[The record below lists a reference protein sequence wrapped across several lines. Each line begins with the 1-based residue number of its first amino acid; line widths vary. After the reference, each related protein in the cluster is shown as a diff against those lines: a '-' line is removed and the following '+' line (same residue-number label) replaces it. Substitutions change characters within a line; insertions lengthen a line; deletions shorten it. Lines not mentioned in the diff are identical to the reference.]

1 MPTLLQLV
9 LAVASLLVAATDR
22 ALPQTADQV
31 AGPPS
36 QNVAARPCQQN
47 PGPIDNVPEI
57 PGVVLR
63 VSGDDVALRISGD
76 DVAGQDLILPIAH
89 DYLVGRG
96 GSAVHTD
103 DAPPPWRWQV
113 SGDLLLGGSMSV
125 LVRGSGSTDGL
136 RMLSVGDADI
146 AVVGRELDPPE
157 EEALSRYGNI
167 VATGAAYPLARYAV
181 VPAVKRDNPIEEI
194 SFDQLRDV
202 FAGRLSDWSQLGGPV
217 GPIQLYGREEGTA
230 IRRLF
235 CQMIMGDV
243 SFSPSL
249 QTVLSYKDLYRAI
262 ANNRAAIGLLPQTP
276 SFRENVKPLPLVLHG
291 RRVQSDFYAIATG
304 DYPLLIPVTLLRRPG
319 FPSLESIYF
328 YFAAGSAGSQVNIAK
343 QGYASMEPRLLL
355 PTIDL
360 LSAQEA
366 TGTSLRVSTTIRFP
380 SDETELDLRSQLLL
394 DEVGPYL
401 RGLRPGASHLL
412 YVGFSDDSGDA
423 QRDQEI
429 ACKLAKIVAGELK
442 RRHEIPLGSILSLG
456 ARFPLASDFTAAGR
470 RLNRRVEIRVR
481 AGTDT
486 RSIQG
491 GARSEQLSEGAD
503 RNAVGTPDKGAAVCE
518 FNLEDHALGVK

>member
-1 MPTLLQLV
+1 MTRRCRGLARVPTLLQLV

-96 GSAVHTD
+96 GSAVHIS

-113 SGDLLLGGSMSV
+113 SGDSLLGGSMSV

-181 VPAVKRDNPIEEI
+181 VPAVQQDNPIEEI
-194 SFDQLRDV
+194 SFDHLRDV
-202 FAGRLSDWSQLGGPV
+202 FAGRLSDWSELGGPA

-276 SFRENVKPLPLVLHG
+276 SFRENVKPLPLVLNG
-291 RRVQSDFYAIATG
+291 RHVQSDFYAIATG
-304 DYPLLIPVTLLRRPG
+304 DYPLLIPVTLFRRPG
-319 FPSLESIYF
+319 DNSNLESIYF
-328 YFAAGSAGSQVNIAK
+328 YSAAGSAGSQVNIAK
-343 QGYASMEPRLLL
+343 QGYASLEPRLLL
-355 PTIDL
+355 PSIDL
-360 LSAQEA
+360 LAAQEYEA
-366 TGTSLRVSTTIRFP
+366 GTSLRVSTTIRFP
-380 SDETELDLRSQLLL
+380 PDVTELDLRSKLGL
-394 DEVGPYL
+394 DEVARYL

-412 YVGFSDDSGDA
+412 YVGFSDYSGDA
-423 QRDQEI
+423 QRDQER
-429 ACKLAKIVAGELK
+429 ARELATIVAKELEE
-442 RRHEIPLGSILSLG
+442 RDVARGSVLSLG
-456 ARFPLASDFTAAGR
+456 ARFPLASDFTAGGR

-486 RSIQG
+486 RSIRG
-491 GARSEQLSEGAD
+491 GARGE
-503 RNAVGTPDKGAAVCE
+503 
-518 FNLEDHALGVK
+518 